1 LYFLEGTDMK
11 SNIIEIVTLLIQR
24 LLVDGE
30 VFMEEEIVME
40 LLELGYE
47 IKDIDQAF
55 ELIYNGTE
63 IIEAENPQ
71 PKQSRELGFYNRV
84 FSNAEKMYLP
94 LNIQG
99 LLIKIVFSRIL
110 SVDEYEEI
118 IKRLIQSSYH
128 ELISEQSL
136 WDIIEDVVEDQ
147 YKLYLL
153 LNEINEF
160 QDIIPDANRYLN

>member
-1 LYFLEGTDMK
+1 MQK
-11 SNIIEIVTLLIQR
+11 
-24 LLVDGE
+24 
-30 VFMEEEIVME
+30 
-40 LLELGYE
+40 
-47 IKDIDQAF
+47 
-55 ELIYNGTE
+55 
-63 IIEAENPQ
+63 
-71 PKQSRELGFYNRV
+71 
-84 FSNAEKMYLP
+84 KMYLP

>member
-1 LYFLEGTDMK
+1 
-11 SNIIEIVTLLIQR
+11 
-24 LLVDGE
+24 
-30 VFMEEEIVME
+30 
-40 LLELGYE
+40 
-47 IKDIDQAF
+47 
-55 ELIYNGTE
+55 
-63 IIEAENPQ
+63 
-71 PKQSRELGFYNRV
+71 
-84 FSNAEKMYLP
+84 MYLP